1 MQLKPEQ
8 LAAAL
13 QKKLAA
19 VYFFT
24 GDEPLR
30 LGEMADAVRAKARQA
45 GYLNREVL
53 SADTAGFNWQQLNE
67 AAATLSIFAD
77 KKLLDLRLPSG
88 TPGIEGAKA
97 LGHYCEHCQ
106 EDTVLLITAG
116 KISKDAFKSRWLQA
130 IDKIGVISQI
140 WPLEN
145 KDLVPWLQQRMQQRG
160 LIVESDAV
168 KMLAARVEGNLLA
181 AAQEIEKLYVLYWES
196 RIGIEQITEAVADN
210 SRYDV
215 YKLADAVLAANGNR
229 IVKIL
234 SGLHAEGTAAQI
246 VLWALTREARA
257 LIKIKLA
264 LSQGQARDTAFRNNQ
279 VFENRKALVN
289 AALSRLSVDELN
301 AVLVLSAKADRQSKG
316 QEQGDVWE
324 TLRHICLR
332 FASMQTLT
340 ISV

>member
-1 MQLKPEQ
+1 M
-8 LAAAL
+8 
-13 QKKLAA
+13 
-19 VYFFT
+19 
-24 GDEPLR
+24 
-30 LGEMADAVRAKARQA
+30 
-45 GYLNREVL
+45 
-53 SADTAGFNWQQLNE
+53 
-67 AAATLSIFAD
+67 
-77 KKLLDLRLPSG
+77 
-88 TPGIEGAKA
+88 
-97 LGHYCEHCQ
+97 
-106 EDTVLLITAG
+106 
-116 KISKDAFKSRWLQA
+116 
-130 IDKIGVISQI
+130 ISQI

-160 LIVESDAV
+160 LLVESDAV

-181 AAQEIEKLYVLYWES
+181 AAQEIEKLYVLYGES

-264 LSQGQARDTAFRNNQ
+264 LSQGQARDTAFRNKQ